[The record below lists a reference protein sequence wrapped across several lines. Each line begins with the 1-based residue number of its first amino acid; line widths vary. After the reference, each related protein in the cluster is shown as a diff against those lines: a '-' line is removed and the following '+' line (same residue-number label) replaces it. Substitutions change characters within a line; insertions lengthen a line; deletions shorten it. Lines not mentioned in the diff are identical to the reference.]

1 MKYED
6 LILMDIFDADEV
18 TISLDREM
26 LKQRENKFTL
36 RKVKKMEQQL
46 LALQKTTI
54 NGMVAVMDTINSIE
68 DRSKRIVFRPMDE
81 TANKLNDIGG

>member
-1 MKYED
+1 
-6 LILMDIFDADEV
+6 
-18 TISLDREM
+18 
-26 LKQRENKFTL
+26 
-36 RKVKKMEQQL
+36 MEQQL